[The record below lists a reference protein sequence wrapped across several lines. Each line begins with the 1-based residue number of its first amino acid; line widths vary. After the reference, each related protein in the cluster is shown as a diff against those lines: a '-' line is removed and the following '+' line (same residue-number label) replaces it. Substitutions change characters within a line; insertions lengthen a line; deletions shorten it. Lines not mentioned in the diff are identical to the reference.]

1 MVLLSCD
8 VHPHPGPIRYPCAI
22 CDLPVARNHY
32 ALQCD
37 SCDQWVHIKCDGISK
52 EEYKR
57 FQEIKHLVF
66 ECPKCKLFTFT
77 DSFFN
82 KSGESLE
89 LGNSFQSLSECS
101 DTESNFIIKGLY
113 NKPNRNTI
121 RIMSVNC
128 RNLISDNKKIAMQ
141 DLIETHNPEIIL
153 GCESHLDPQINS
165 SEVFLSIYG
174 NPYRK
179 DMKLGEG
186 GVFIAIRNDL
196 ITTEIKTDADC
207 EIVWTKLTIQGSK
220 SIYIGSYYRR
230 PSSKL
235 DMVESL
241 ESSIQQISSNAKNNM
256 PNIILGGDFNLPDI
270 NWDNNTVKTN
280 PQYGIQMNL
289 KLVEIAT
296 ENDLTQIVS
305 EPTRG
310 NNILDLMFTNNP
322 GLL

>member
-1 MVLLSCD
+1 MITLSTIAIYKILTIVLSVHCINIDNNEPYAYSKVLALVENSIFYETTSWLQELPILGWIAIKGLGHVHARDHIMYINIIHARYTTTMQCTMMQLVLLSGD

-22 CDLPVARNHY
+22 CDRPVARNHY

-37 SCDQWVHIKCDGISK
+37 YCDQWIHINCDRIFR

-57 FQEIKHLVF
+57 FQEIKRLDS
-66 ECPKCKLFTFT
+66 TFT

-89 LGNSFQSLSECS
+89 LSNSFKSLSECS
-101 DTESNFIIKGLY
+101 DTESNFITKGLY

-128 RNLISDNKKIAMQ
+128 RSLISDNKKIAMQ

-165 SEVFLSIYG
+165 SEVFPSNYG

-179 DMKLGEG
+179 DRKLGEG

-207 EIVWTKLTIQGSK
+207 EIV
-220 SIYIGSYYRR
+220 
-230 PSSKL
+230 
-235 DMVESL
+235 
-241 ESSIQQISSNAKNNM
+241 
-256 PNIILGGDFNLPDI
+256 
-270 NWDNNTVKTN
+270 
-280 PQYGIQMNL
+280 
-289 KLVEIAT
+289 
-296 ENDLTQIVS
+296 
-305 EPTRG
+305 
-310 NNILDLMFTNNP
+310 
-322 GLL
+322 